1 MSINGVNS
9 NVDIQK
15 LLKTMKNGQAQKGG
29 LSSKVPAHMTMNG
42 SIFSAN
48 AKTISSASPSN
59 PTQRSNGTQRTNN
72 GTPLSR
78 TTTTDNVVQTNTEKS
93 VSKASEINSSSS
105 LQMIIP
111 RARLR
116 DKSFPAI

>member
-93 VSKASEINSSSS
+93 VSKA
-105 LQMIIP
+105 
-111 RARLR
+111 
-116 DKSFPAI
+116 